1 MMTTKAYKHKLSK
14 YIIAVLA
21 LSSLTACDF
30 EKVNT
35 NEFELLPEEGMMD
48 GITIGGPITA
58 MEKCVFP
65 VGTQADGTLVVNRYQ
80 TAYNLA
86 ADCWSGYFGQ
96 NNNWGGPNN
105 LNYFLKDGWV
115 ASSYTEAYSTVV
127 PLWQDLKGKTETKF
141 PEAFALAQI
150 LKISAWHKATD
161 MFGPIPY
168 KEAGKGLITVPY
180 DSQEEVY
187 KAMFKELSDAVDVL
201 TRYADNGTTS
211 LLPKADA
218 VYGGDVRKWVVY
230 ANSLMLRLAMR
241 VYYADA
247 ALSRQYAMQA
257 INHPYGVMKAK
268 EDEAKMEK
276 GAGLVFKNNF
286 DDLINQYNEC
296 RMGSS
301 MLAYL
306 GGYQDP
312 RLAKYFHTS
321 SLSQAMTVGTMG
333 KYMAIPTGHDVNSN
347 ETFKNTSRP
356 AISNTTPTYWM
367 RASEVYFLLSEAAL
381 HGFPVGQSAE
391 DLYKKGIEMSF
402 EENGIPTS
410 EVTAYLQSGL
420 QPAAYNMSVANP
432 SVNVSVPAVTQATT
446 EWTGTDEEKLEKIMI
461 QKWIALFPNGQ
472 EAWTEYRRTGY
483 PKLHSAI
490 TNYSNGEV
498 DSEIGIRRMRY
509 PTNRSTSAE
518 DIANLESARQ
528 MLRGGQDKAGTRLWW
543 DNKNH

>member
-1 MMTTKAYKHKLSK
+1 MKTKAYK
-14 YIIAVLA
+14 YIVGVLA
-21 LSSLTACDF
+21 LSLFTACDF
-30 EKVNT
+30 QKVNT
-35 NEFELLPEEGMMD
+35 NEFELLPEEGLMD
-48 GITIGGPITA
+48 GISIGGPITA
-58 MEKCVFP
+58 LQKCVFP
-65 VGTQADGTLVVNRYQ
+65 VGTQADGTSVANRYQ

-115 ASSYTEAYSTVV
+115 ASSYTESYSTVV
-127 PLWQDLKGKTETKF
+127 PLWQDLKGKTETQF
-141 PEAFALAQI
+141 PEVFALAQI

-187 KAMFKELSDAVDVL
+187 KSMFKELSDAIEVL
-201 TRYADNGTTS
+201 KKYADNGNS
-211 LLPKADA
+211 KLLPNADA
-218 VYGGDVRKWVVY
+218 VYAGDVHKWVVY

-247 ALSRQYAMQA
+247 ALSKQYALQA
-257 INHPYGVMKAK
+257 VNHSYGVMKTK
-268 EDEAKMEK
+268 DDEAKMER
-276 GAGLVFKNNF
+276 GASLEFKNNL
-286 DDLINQYNEC
+286 DVLINQYNEC

-312 RLAKYFHTS
+312 RLPKYFNTS
-321 SLSQAMTVGTMG
+321 TVSQAVTVGTYG
-333 KYMAIPTGHDVNSN
+333 KYSGVPTGHDVSSN
-347 ETFKNTSRP
+347 DAFKDSSRP
-356 AISNTTPTYWM
+356 AITSTTPTYWM
-367 RASEVYFLLSEAAL
+367 RASEVYFLLAEAAL
-381 HGFPVGQSAE
+381 HGFAVGGTAE
-391 DLYKKGIEMSF
+391 SLYEKGIEMSF
-402 EENGIPTS
+402 EENGIASS
-410 EVTAYLQSGL
+410 EVADYMSSGL
-420 QPAAYNMSVANP
+420 KPSAYSFHLTNP
-432 SVNVSVPAVTQATT
+432 SVNVDAPALTQATT

-461 QKWIALFPNGQ
+461 QKWIALYPNGQ

-483 PKLHSAI
+483 PKLHSTI

-498 DSEIGIRRMRY
+498 DSEVGIRRMRF
-509 PTNRSTSAE
+509 PTNKSTSAE
-518 DIANLESARQ
+518 DIANLESARKL
-528 MLRGGQDKAGTRLWW
+528 LRGGLDKAGTRLWW

>member
-1 MMTTKAYKHKLSK
+1 MKTKAYK
-14 YIIAVLA
+14 YIVGVLA
-21 LSSLTACDF
+21 LSLFTACDF
-30 EKVNT
+30 QKVNT
-35 NEFELLPEEGMMD
+35 NEFELLPEEGLMD
-48 GITIGGPITA
+48 GISIGGPITA
-58 MEKCVFP
+58 LQKCVFP
-65 VGTQADGTLVVNRYQ
+65 VGTQADGTSVANRYQ

-115 ASSYTEAYSTVV
+115 ASSYTESYSTVV
-127 PLWQDLKGKTETKF
+127 PLWQDLKGKTETQF
-141 PEAFALAQI
+141 PEVFALAQI

-187 KAMFKELSDAVDVL
+187 KSMFKELSDAIEVL
-201 TRYADNGTTS
+201 TKYADNGNS
-211 LLPKADA
+211 KLLPNADA
-218 VYGGDVRKWVVY
+218 VYAGDVHKWVVY

-247 ALSRQYAMQA
+247 ALSKQYALQA
-257 INHPYGVMKAK
+257 VNHSYGVMKTK
-268 EDEAKMEK
+268 DDEAKMER
-276 GAGLVFKNNF
+276 GASLEFKNNL
-286 DDLINQYNEC
+286 DVLINQYNEC

-312 RLAKYFHTS
+312 RLPKYFNTS
-321 SLSQAMTVGTMG
+321 TVSQAVTVGTYG
-333 KYMAIPTGHDVNSN
+333 KYSGVPTGHDVSSN
-347 ETFKNTSRP
+347 DAFKDSSRP
-356 AISNTTPTYWM
+356 AITSTTPTYWM
-367 RASEVYFLLSEAAL
+367 RASEVYFLLAEAAL
-381 HGFPVGQSAE
+381 HGFAVGGTAE
-391 DLYKKGIEMSF
+391 SLYEKGIEMSF
-402 EENGIPTS
+402 EENGIASS
-410 EVTAYLQSGL
+410 EVAGYMSSGL
-420 QPAAYNMSVANP
+420 KPSAYSFHLTNP
-432 SVNVSVPAVTQATT
+432 SVNVDAPALTQATT

-461 QKWIALFPNGQ
+461 QKWIALYPNGQ

-483 PKLHSAI
+483 PKLHSTI

-498 DSEIGIRRMRY
+498 DSEVGIRRMRF
-509 PTNRSTSAE
+509 PTNKSTSAE
-518 DIANLESARQ
+518 DIANLESARKL
-528 MLRGGQDKAGTRLWW
+528 LRGGLDKAGTRLWW

>member
-1 MMTTKAYKHKLSK
+1 MKTKAYK
-14 YIIAVLA
+14 YIVGVLA
-21 LSSLTACDF
+21 LSLFTACDF
-30 EKVNT
+30 QKVNT
-35 NEFELLPEEGMMD
+35 NEFELLPEEGLMD
-48 GITIGGPITA
+48 GISIGGPITA
-58 MEKCVFP
+58 MQKCVFP
-65 VGTQADGTLVVNRYQ
+65 VGTQADGTSVANRYQ

-115 ASSYTEAYSTVV
+115 ASSYTESYSTVV
-127 PLWQDLKGKTETKF
+127 PLWQDLKGKTETQF
-141 PEAFALAQI
+141 PEVFALAQI

-187 KAMFKELSDAVDVL
+187 KAMFKELSDAIEVL
-201 TRYADNGTTS
+201 TKYADNGNS
-211 LLPKADA
+211 KLLPNADA
-218 VYGGDVRKWVVY
+218 VYAGDVHKWVVY

-247 ALSRQYAMQA
+247 ELSKKYALQA
-257 INHPYGVMKAK
+257 VNHSYGVMKTK
-268 EDEAKMEK
+268 DDEAKMER
-276 GAGLVFKNNF
+276 GASLEFKNNL
-286 DDLINQYNEC
+286 DVLINQYNEC

-312 RLAKYFHTS
+312 RLPKYFNTS
-321 SLSQAMTVGTMG
+321 TVSQAVTVGTYG
-333 KYMAIPTGHDVNSN
+333 KYSGVPTGHDVSSN
-347 ETFKNTSRP
+347 DAFKDSSRP
-356 AISNTTPTYWM
+356 AITSTTPTYWM
-367 RASEVYFLLSEAAL
+367 RASEVYFLLAEAAL
-381 HGFPVGQSAE
+381 HGFAVGGTAE
-391 DLYKKGIEMSF
+391 SLYEKGIEMSF
-402 EENGIPTS
+402 EENGIASS
-410 EVTAYLQSGL
+410 EVADYMSSGL
-420 QPAAYNMSVANP
+420 KPSAYSFHLTNP
-432 SVNVSVPAVTQATT
+432 SVNVDAPALTQATT

-461 QKWIALFPNGQ
+461 QKWIALYPNGQ

-483 PKLHSAI
+483 PKLHSTI

-498 DSEIGIRRMRY
+498 DSEVGIRRMRF
-509 PTNRSTSAE
+509 PTNKSTSAE
-518 DIANLESARQ
+518 DIANLESARKL
-528 MLRGGQDKAGTRLWW
+528 LRGGLDKAGTRLWW